1 MIARSLRSRIL
12 FGYLTV
18 AALLVG
24 TAGMAFLQLEAID
37 RAIETERVFVEFF
50 DLVRELRSR
59 EKNLALYRK
68 QVDFRESEQGVL
80 RALALLEERRGVF
93 LRLTDGTRLDALAV
107 ALDDH
112 SGRLG
117 AYWQILRARPA
128 HARAAE
134 DDLTGS
140 RAALI
145 AEAQDMA
152 EIARK
157 SLEEALKTHRL
168 GLLLSVAVLSLIL
181 IGIGKL
187 LSRRVAQ
194 PLKEL
199 EQRME
204 AVAQGEVGRIEL
216 GSSDREITS
225 LSSAFNHVLFELEA
239 RRDAMVRSEKLASLG
254 TMLSGVAHELNN
266 PLSNVSSSTQILL
279 EELEQGD
286 LAYQRELL
294 TQIDGET
301 DRARQIVRAL
311 LDFAPQRAFRREAVA
326 LRPLLEDTLRLLG
339 GQIPETV
346 AVDLDVPEGLTVAAD
361 RPRLQQVALNL
372 VRNALEAMP
381 AGGRLAIRAAG
392 GNGAGAGAPVDIEFE
407 DSGTGIPPHI
417 LPHVFDPFF
426 STKEVGK
433 GSGLGLFVAHQIV
446 EEHGGAI
453 RAENLPAG
461 GARFALR
468 LPAAGADAAGTQ

>member
-18 AALLVG
+18 AALLIG

-50 DLVRELRSR
+50 DLMRDLRSR

-68 QVDFRESEQGVL
+68 QADFRESEQGIL
-80 RALALLEERRGVF
+80 RALALLDERRGVF
-93 LRLTDGTRLDALAV
+93 LRLTQGARLDSLAV
-107 ALDDH
+107 ALNDH
-112 SGRLG
+112 AKRLG
-117 AYWQILRARPA
+117 AYWQVLRARPA
-128 HARAAE
+128 QSRDAE
-134 DDLTGS
+134 EDLAES
-140 RAALI
+140 RSTLI
-145 AEAQDMA
+145 AEAEGMA
-152 EIARK
+152 GIAHAA
-157 SLEEALKTHRL
+157 LADALKTHRL
-168 GLLLSVAVLSLIL
+168 GLLLSVVVLSLIL

-199 EQRME
+199 EQKME
-204 AVAQGEVGRIEL
+204 SVAQGELGKIEL
-216 GSSDREITS
+216 GSSDREIAS
-225 LSSAFNHVLFELEA
+225 LSNAFNHVLFELEA
-239 RRDAMVRSEKLASLG
+239 RRDAVLRSEKLASLG

-266 PLSNVSSSTQILL
+266 PLSNISSSTQILL
-279 EELEQGD
+279 EELEQAD
-286 LAYQRELL
+286 LVYQRELL

-311 LDFAPQRAFRREAVA
+311 LDFAPQRAFRREAVG

-339 GQIPETV
+339 GQIPAAVT
-346 AVDLDVPEGLTVAAD
+346 VDLDVPADLAVSAD

-372 VRNALEAMP
+372 ARNALEAMP
-381 AGGRLAIRAAG
+381 EGGRLTIRAAASG
-392 GNGAGAGAPVDIEFE
+392 PGTAPVDIEFE
-407 DSGTGIPPHI
+407 DSGSGIPPHI

-446 EEHGGAI
+446 EEHGGTI
-453 RAENLPAG
+453 RAENLPAS
-461 GARFALR
+461 GARFVLR
-468 LPAAGADAAGTQ
+468 LPGAAAVAEPAA